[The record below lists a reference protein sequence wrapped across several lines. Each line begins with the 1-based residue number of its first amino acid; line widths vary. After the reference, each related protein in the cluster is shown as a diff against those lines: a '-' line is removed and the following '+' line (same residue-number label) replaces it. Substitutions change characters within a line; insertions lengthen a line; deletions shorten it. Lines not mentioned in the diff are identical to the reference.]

1 MKVNKKYMEIRYHEC
16 VCEVC
21 NTTIKEENIIIF
33 PCRHIFDDNCVLEML
48 RKYNYNITNLSDKI
62 EKILIIK
69 GEISALEKKKE
80 IIETNKIEIENK
92 GFFGGFLA
100 GKASTPKKDEFKSLS
115 KEEIIKLER
124 FKKQYFDLLSEDCV
138 LCGYLIVQNIRFKF
152 DIDDYDKSS
161 WMIF

>member
-21 NTTIKEENIIIF
+21 NSTIKEENVIIF
-33 PCRHIFDDNCVLEML
+33 PCRHIFDDNCVLGML
-48 RKYNYNITNLSDKI
+48 KKYNYNITNLSDKI
-62 EKILIIK
+62 EKILILK
-69 GEISALEKKKE
+69 GEISTLEKKKE
-80 IIETNKIEIENK
+80 IVEPDKNEKENK

-100 GKASTPKKDEFKSLS
+100 GKITAPKKDEIKSLT
-115 KEEIIKLER
+115 KEETIKLEK
-124 FKKQYFDLLSEDCV
+124 FKKDYFDLLSEDCV
-138 LCGYLIVQNIRFKF
+138 LCGDLIVQNIRYKF